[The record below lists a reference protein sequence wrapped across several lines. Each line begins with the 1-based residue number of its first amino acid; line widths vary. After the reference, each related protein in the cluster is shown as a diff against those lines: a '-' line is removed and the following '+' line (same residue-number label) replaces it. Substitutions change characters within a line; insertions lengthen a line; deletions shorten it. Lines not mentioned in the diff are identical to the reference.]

1 MKISRI
7 ENTISSMSFTTAY
20 HHWKLITRTVFLV
33 MVIVDDFICRAHHV
47 DYFSMEGL
55 HTSFFAMAIWVL
67 FMMEMVLRL
76 LPSKLESK
84 GCQKQFQSM
93 YKPGQGKPVAGTAK
107 SGRKITALVWI
118 LINLPFALLYYLG
131 VFSQSELM
139 ILSMIYSVCDMICIL
154 YFCPFQTWIM
164 KNRCCTN
171 CYIYNWD
178 YAMMFTPLILV
189 RTWFSWSLIGMALFV
204 VLVWEYRLWRFPERF
219 SAETNLN
226 LSCANCT
233 EKLCKSK
240 KQLQGFI
247 VRLEKDFRIKD
258 IRKQI
263 GIDNRFDRDEEQPC
277 D

>member
-1 MKISRI
+1 MKVSRI
-7 ENTISSMSFTTAY
+7 ERMISNMSFTSAY
-20 HHWKLITRTVFLV
+20 HHWKLITRIVFLA
-33 MVIVDDFICRAHHV
+33 MVIVDHIICRTQNV

-67 FMMEMVLRL
+67 SMMEMILRL
-76 LPSKLESK
+76 LPSKLESH

-93 YKPGQGKPVAGTAK
+93 YKPGNGSPVAGTARK
-107 SGRKITALVWI
+107 GRKLTTLVWI
-118 LINLPFALLYYLG
+118 MINFPFALLYWNGKL
-131 VFSQSELM
+131 SQSGLM
-139 ILSMIYSVCDMICIL
+139 ILAMVYSICDMICIL

-189 RTWFSWSLIGMALFV
+189 RTWFSWSLIGMALIV

-219 SAETNLN
+219 SAESNLS

-247 VRLEKDFRIKD
+247 IRLERDYRIKD

-263 GIDNRFDRDEEQPC
+263 GIDNRFDCDE
-277 D
+277 